1 MNLHLE
7 GPQGSELP
15 WVLYAMSLADVPWNH
30 PGPLN
35 HPLPARQGSTTNLY
49 HHHSPHSSAFCN
61 SGYSHLPSAV
71 YPGNSSFFNMNT
83 LSTEEMERFQ
93 KLSNEFE
100 PDIQVGPPQ
109 PWTDNANNQ
118 AVLSPWTMRVLIL
131 LLSQRLAYVTTP
143 WDPFGTADANFPIHR
158 RLQ

>member
-109 PWTDNANNQ
+109 PWTDNAACLTPNQ
-118 AVLSPWTMRVLIL
+118 GPFSVNE
-131 LLSQRLAYVTTP
+131 TTKQCYRHGLCEC
-143 WDPFGTADANFPIHR
+143 WSYFCRKD
-158 RLQ
+158 